1 MIIIG
6 EKLIE
11 YQPLYFIRS
20 EEDIAKTPPN
30 STVIFEFKTKTVE
43 LCRHCQKERVAFA
56 LIVDSF
62 KELILASSFDP
73 AYLVCDKSLVQ
84 KGQKF
89 ADDYVI
95 DPKILCYTSQES
107 DLEWVAEHAIDG
119 ILFEGGIDY
128 GSC

>member
-6 EKLIE
+6 DETIG

-20 EEDIAKTPPN
+20 KEDIAKTPPN
-30 STVIFEFKTKTVE
+30 STVIFEFKPKLIP
-43 LCRHCQKERVAFA
+43 LCRHCQKEKVAFA
-56 LIVDSF
+56 LIVDDF
-62 KELILASSFDP
+62 RELILASTFDP
-73 AYLVCDKSLVQ
+73 KYLVCDKSLVQ

-95 DPKILCYTSQES
+95 DAKVLCYTSHDK
-107 DLEWVAEHAIDG
+107 DLIWAAENAIDG
-119 ILFEGGIDY
+119 VLFEGGIDY

>member
-6 EKLIE
+6 DPIIA
-11 YQPLYFIRS
+11 YRPLYFIRS
-20 EEDIAKTPPN
+20 EEDIVKTPPN
-30 STVIFEFKTKTVE
+30 STVIFEFKE
-43 LCRHCQKERVAFA
+43 SMISLCRHCQKERVAFA

-73 AYLVCDKSLVQ
+73 LYLVCDKSLVQ

-95 DPKILCYTSQES
+95 DSKILCYTSKES

-119 ILFEGGIDY
+119 ILYEGGIDY